1 MVLPGVNS
9 VIVPV
14 PSVVVVVVVVCD
26 TCAHANGAA
35 NANAMLNITFFIFP
49 FLFPNLPTPN
59 RSNLP
64 TNPLPFYGVKC
75 NRRLP
80 DRRLGLKD
88 AGFNSIRR
96 ARASG
101 YSTQWGN
108 VTYETIVMRLRFP
121 NGQLRCRS
129 VSLRMR
135 VDTADRTREVR
146 FRRCCRF
153 RQFHCQSCAQAKR

>member
-1 MVLPGVNS
+1 MNTHWHPDFDSGANGCFIEVFAAPGHVNDLFSKAVMFWPAVSFSTMVLPGVNS

-64 TNPLPFYGVKC
+64 HHQ
-75 NRRLP
+75 
-80 DRRLGLKD
+80 
-88 AGFNSIRR
+88 S
-96 ARASG
+96 
-101 YSTQWGN
+101 
-108 VTYETIVMRLRFP
+108 VTVLR
-121 NGQLRCRS
+121 G
-129 VSLRMR
+129 
-135 VDTADRTREVR
+135 EV
-146 FRRCCRF
+146 
-153 RQFHCQSCAQAKR
+153 

>member
-1 MVLPGVNS
+1 MILAPTPMG
-9 VIVPV
+9 
-14 PSVVVVVVVVCD
+14 
-26 TCAHANGAA
+26 
-35 NANAMLNITFFIFP
+35 
-49 FLFPNLPTPN
+49 LPTPTPCLILLSSYFPFSFLTCL
-59 RSNLP
+59 RPTDRISRT

-88 AGFNSIRR
+88 AGFSSIRR

-108 VTYETIVMRLRFP
+108 VTYETILMRLRFP